1 MDRIYAELEKGKPA
15 RLIDMSDDE
24 KGDCKR
30 FVLLTS
36 KPVIYAAN
44 VGEDDVANG
53 GNEYVD
59 RVKKFCSDTGR
70 KDCYDMRKT
79 RRGTRRT

>member
-1 MDRIYAELEKGKPA
+1 
-15 RLIDMSDDE
+15 MSDDE
-24 KGDCKR
+24 KRDCKR

-59 RVKKFCSDTGR
+59 RVKNFARTQGA
-70 KDCYDMRKT
+70 KT
-79 RRGTRRT
+79 VMICAKLEEELRRT